1 MFQDSSIAASYRQSY
16 TKVSY
21 ILKFSIADHLKKQFI
36 TFKFD
41 ETTTI
46 KTKKKY
52 NGYLQYCSSSHEEI
66 VNSYCGSIF
75 IGHCCSLYDLVQHHH
90 EFENAMELD
99 TTFLL
104 HLGMDGLN
112 VNKKFASVLILQ
124 IEEETNSKVLA
135 CFTQFTLHFKKG
147 WKSLI
152 LILMSFSMTC
162 IFFFKLTSA
171 RHGDYASELTN
182 VVAKYTMKH
191 TSTRSISMKYVCI
204 CLLEQL
210 PNLKGYFLKI
220 FP

>member
-104 HLGMDGLN
+104 HLGIDGLN

-162 IFFFKLTSA
+162 IIFFKLTSA
-171 RHGDYASELTN
+171 RHEDYASELTN

>member
-104 HLGMDGLN
+104 HLGIDGLN

-147 WKSLI
+147 
-152 LILMSFSMTC
+152 
-162 IFFFKLTSA
+162 
-171 RHGDYASELTN
+171 
-182 VVAKYTMKH
+182 
-191 TSTRSISMKYVCI
+191 
-204 CLLEQL
+204 
-210 PNLKGYFLKI
+210 
-220 FP
+220 